1 LCLPTFS
8 GKKDLN
14 RLYNLMMSYDFAG
27 NEWKR
32 FEFWDSKKKYTRN
45 LIANV
50 PGCLCLMLLCWN
62 PEKGSPIHN
71 HAGSEC
77 FMRVLRGRIVEQQFV
92 VKGGEG
98 DESARQNWGKV
109 TCSNIPPSDLIL
121 TNKNVYESGGCTF
134 INDSL
139 GVHAIENPYKE
150 AAITLHCYIPG
161 YDTCKSWSQDVNE
174 SDPNKCVKI
183 QQCHISYD
191 TEVGERT
198 HA

>member
-1 LCLPTFS
+1 
-8 GKKDLN
+8 
-14 RLYNLMMSYDFAG
+14 MMSYDFAG

-71 HAGSEC
+71 HAGSEWSMRNHARTIGDGRWQATPIAELWAAC
-77 FMRVLRGRIVEQQFV
+77 ATRAHCLFFSLSFPCSSLPHFCSFMRVLRGRIVEQQFV

-139 GVHAIENPYKE
+139 GGQNGRQRRSARAME
-150 AAITLHCYIPG
+150 C
-161 YDTCKSWSQDVNE
+161 E
-174 SDPNKCVKI
+174 SSLLVD
-183 QQCHISYD
+183 
-191 TEVGERT
+191 G
-198 HA
+198 

>member
-1 LCLPTFS
+1 MWAPWLFGTPLHGRGRVVLSRACLKLSPPNPSHLSLSPCLFCLPSLPTFS

-71 HAGSEC
+71 HAGSEWLV
-77 FMRVLRGRIVEQQFV
+77 RQHRRAIGWAGRATTPI
-92 VKGGEG
+92 
-98 DESARQNWGKV
+98 ARM
-109 TCSNIPPSDLIL
+109 
-121 TNKNVYESGGCTF
+121 
-134 INDSL
+134 
-139 GVHAIENPYKE
+139 
-150 AAITLHCYIPG
+150 
-161 YDTCKSWSQDVNE
+161 
-174 SDPNKCVKI
+174 
-183 QQCHISYD
+183 
-191 TEVGERT
+191 
-198 HA
+198 